1 MIYPTLRQLE
11 NEGKI
16 KKEVVM
22 QEGKPNKKM
31 YFITDEGVKNFINT
45 CRHL

>member
-1 MIYPTLRQLE
+1 MKE
-11 NEGKI
+11 N

-31 YFITDEGVKNFINT
+31 YFITDEGREEFYQYMQTPIEKDVLRSDF
-45 CRHL
+45 